1 LSGAG
6 QGRDSRPFYS
16 EYFGFLDEMR
26 IWYVIML
33 NELRIGTG
41 GYKTGAYKPD

>member
-1 LSGAG
+1 MAIHSIH
-6 QGRDSRPFYS
+6 
-16 EYFGFLDEMR
+16 
-26 IWYVIML
+26 IWFVSML

>member
-1 LSGAG
+1 VTAHLIH
-6 QGRDSRPFYS
+6 
-16 EYFGFLDEMR
+16 

-33 NELRIGTG
+33 DELRIGTG